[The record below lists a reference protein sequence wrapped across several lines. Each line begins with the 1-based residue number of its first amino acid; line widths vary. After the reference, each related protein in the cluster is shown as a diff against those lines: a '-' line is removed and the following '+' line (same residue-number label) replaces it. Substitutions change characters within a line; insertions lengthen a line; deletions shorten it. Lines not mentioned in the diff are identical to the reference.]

1 MHSLAPIAGITSV
14 SGSISTPKRRVVEV
28 GEGLAEL
35 LAAAVA
41 RVLLGAGVGDR
52 LLHRL
57 DDVRVG
63 RLVGVADAEADHVD
77 AGGALVGDLA
87 LELGEHV
94 RRDRLQALG
103 RVGDAH
109 RRGNL
114 SIAGLSR

>member
-14 SGSISTPKRRVVEV
+14 SGSISTPKRSPVEV

-35 LAAAVA
+35 GPAAVA
-41 RVLLGAGVGDR
+41 RVLLVARVGDR

-57 DDVRVG
+57 DDVRIG

-77 AGGALVGDLA
+77 AGGALVGDPP

-94 RRDRLQALG
+94 REASPRGAWTG
-103 RVGDAH
+103 R
-109 RRGNL
+109 
-114 SIAGLSR
+114 

>member
-14 SGSISTPKRRVVEV
+14 VGVDLDPEAAVVEV

-35 LAAAVA
+35 VAAAVA
-41 RVLLGAGVGDR
+41 RVLVVGRVGDR

-63 RLVGVADAEADHVD
+63 RLVGVADPEADHVD
-77 AGGALVGDLA
+77 AGGALVGDLP
-87 LELGEHV
+87 LEFLEHV
-94 RRDRLQALG
+94 GRHRLQALG

-109 RRGNL
+109 GRG
-114 SIAGLSR
+114 I